1 MTAAPHRCML
11 SGMTEIHLD
20 NRGLEPPEPMVRI
33 LEAITGMAPD
43 DQLIVL
49 MDREP
54 FLLYPELERRG
65 FAWTFEGDEG
75 QVLTVSRAERA

>member
-1 MTAAPHRCML
+1 MDVI
-11 SGMTEIHLD
+11 SID

-33 LEAITGMAPD
+33 LTALGTITAE
-43 DQLIVL
+43 QRLVAL

-65 FAWTFEGDEG
+65 FCWEFQEGAEHHTITIRRATEG
-75 QVLTVSRAERA
+75 

>member
-1 MTAAPHRCML
+1 MRTFN
-11 SGMTEIHLD
+11 LD

-33 LEAITGMAPD
+33 LDMVKQLDNGDEIHAI
-43 DQLIVL
+43 

-65 FAWTFEGDEG
+65 LEWEFRPDAENYL
-75 QVLTVSRAERA
+75 LTVRRPAAN